1 MDWKKIIIIALDT
14 VIGVYLVLVM
24 MSFIKPDEAED
35 ICTDIHIN
43 ISKESE
49 EGFLSEKDVRKIL
62 GQAKLSLLSQPMKLI
77 NTRLIEETLEKS
89 IFVEKAECYK
99 SQDGHLCINVAQR
112 TPVLHVMAESG
123 DRYYL
128 DIHGEVIPDN
138 STAIDLIVATGLIS
152 RKYAK
157 RVLTPL
163 ANQLLSDRFWQS
175 QIEQV
180 YVRFDGSV
188 ELVPRVGS
196 HIVYLGQPVDIV
208 RKLDRLRKFYLYGLS
223 KAGWNKYSLIN
234 IEFDNQ
240 IICKKRPRRNAN
252 E

>member
-1 MDWKKIIIIALDT
+1 MLWKKTLIILFDIALA
-14 VIGVYLVLVM
+14 IYLVLAITA
-24 MSFIKPDEAED
+24 FNKPDERHAV
-35 ICTDIHIN
+35 CTDVVI
-43 ISKESE
+43 ESHSDTSG
-49 EGFLSEKDVRKIL
+49 GFLSQSDIV
-62 GQAKLSLLSQPMKLI
+62 KLLERNRISMKGQPMKLI

-138 STAIDLIVATGLIS
+138 STAIDLIVATGIIS

-157 RVLTPL
+157 HVLTPL

-175 QIEQV
+175 QIEQINV
-180 YVRFDGSV
+180 LFDGSI
-188 ELVPRVGS
+188 EIVPRVGE
-196 HIVYLGQPVDIV
+196 HVAYLGQPVNIEK
-208 RKLDRLRKFYLYGLS
+208 KLERLRKFYRYGLS
-223 KAGWNKYSLIN
+223 QAGWNKYSYVSV
-234 IEFDNQ
+234 EFDNQ
-240 IICKKRPRRNAN
+240 IICKKRKTK
-252 E
+252 